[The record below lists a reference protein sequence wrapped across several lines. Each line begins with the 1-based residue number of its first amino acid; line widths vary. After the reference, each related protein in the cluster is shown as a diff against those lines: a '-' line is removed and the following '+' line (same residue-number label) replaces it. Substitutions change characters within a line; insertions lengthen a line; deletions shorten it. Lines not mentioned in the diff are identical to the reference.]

1 MKSTVY
7 LVMTVTMDRRQV
19 AVPVVR
25 PIAITVMEFDQVF
38 RLEVE
43 SARFAVPCLCF
54 QQRREASRHA
64 WVCAPPCRPIA
75 PVPVVQARL
84 PLHFD
89 VSHNGDTRVSVERWS
104 LIIPEVPAFARGGVP
119 VSLDGPPP
127 TFARVPEKRP
137 SSELLIQLVVE

>member
-89 VSHNGDTRVSVERWS
+89 VSHNGDTRVLVKRWS
-104 LIIPEVPAFARGGVP
+104 LAIPLFLSPFGRRPAVK
-119 VSLDGPPP
+119 D
-127 TFARVPEKRP
+127 
-137 SSELLIQLVVE
+137 